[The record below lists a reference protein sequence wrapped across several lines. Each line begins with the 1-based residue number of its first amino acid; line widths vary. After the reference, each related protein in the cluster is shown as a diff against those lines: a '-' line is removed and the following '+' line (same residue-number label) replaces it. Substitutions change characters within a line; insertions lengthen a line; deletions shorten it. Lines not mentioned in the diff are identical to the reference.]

1 MHFSLQTV
9 KHVISSDLVGTAG
22 GNDTKT
28 FDVEFPIPEVPSS
41 HVDTAG
47 IGIGYFI
54 QVEVYMN
61 KNMIKYQY
69 KKTLFKVEADVV
81 FGSVY
86 DKTSVII
93 GNIPH
98 KAAYRE
104 WATENMYEWREEIK
118 VTLIYNFVGVRG
130 LMILL

>member
-41 HVDTAG
+41 HVDTSG

-54 QVEVYMN
+54 QVEVDIN
-61 KNMIKYQY
+61 KNMINFQF
-69 KKTLFKVEADVV
+69 KKTLF
-81 FGSVY
+81 
-86 DKTSVII
+86 
-93 GNIPH
+93 
-98 KAAYRE
+98 
-104 WATENMYEWREEIK
+104 
-118 VTLIYNFVGVRG
+118 
-130 LMILL
+130 